1 MAYGDSSLNY
11 GLNNL
16 GNSGGGYNTGY
27 NTSTNIDTPT
37 DSSINTGLFYN
48 VKPTTS
54 ALLTNGFGVDL
65 QKGNN
70 TFGGLGSTGTD
81 PKTFLGLEQGTWG
94 GLAAGGQLIG
104 GAVGA
109 YTALENLGLAKKVAD
124 HNMAMSDKQY
134 DMAKDAYDR
143 NVARATSISDQM
155 AKGKVG

>member
-1 MAYGDSSLNY
+1 MSDSSLSY

-16 GNSGGGYNTGY
+16 GNLGGRYNTGY
-27 NTSTNIDTPT
+27 NTSISTDTPT
-37 DSSINTGLFYN
+37 DVSTYTGLDYS

-70 TFGGLGSTGTD
+70 TFGGIGSTGAS
-81 PKTFLGLEQGTWG
+81 PKTFLGLDQSTWG
-94 GLAAGGQLIG
+94 GLAAGGQLLG

-124 HNMAMSDKQY
+124 YNMSMGDKQY
-134 DMAKDAYDR
+134 AMAKDAYDR
-143 NVARATSISDQM
+143 NVARAAGISDQM